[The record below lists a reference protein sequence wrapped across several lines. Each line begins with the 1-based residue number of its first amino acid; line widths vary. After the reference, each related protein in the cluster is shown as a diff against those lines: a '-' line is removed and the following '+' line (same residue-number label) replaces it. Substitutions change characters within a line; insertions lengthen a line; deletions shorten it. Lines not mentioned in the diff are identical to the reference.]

1 MRPRPGSIGS
11 GVPVEDLG
19 DDARDLAPDAFR
31 ERHGDGF
38 LLITAARVTVR
49 TGDRT
54 TCLQLDGEG
63 DPDGRTAD
71 LAIVI
76 YPLRGPQG
84 VPADIVTLGRE
95 SRHDVVIPDASVS
108 RFQAFLKRDGSGRF
122 RIQDVESTNGTA
134 VNGTSV
140 PSRGAGD
147 PVVLKPG
154 DTVRLGQVEATF
166 TDAHGLQSFVRST
179 VG

>member
-1 MRPRPGSIGS
+1 MRPTARSLGSAL
-11 GVPVEDLG
+11 PVEALDE
-19 DDARDLAPDAFR
+19 DARTLSAEAFR

-38 LLITAARVTVR
+38 LLVTAARVRVR
-49 TGDRT
+49 TADST
-54 TCLQLDGEG
+54 TYLQLDDESDPG
-63 DPDGRTAD
+63 DRTAD
-71 LAIVI
+71 LATLI

-108 RFQAFLKRDGSGRF
+108 RFQAFLKRDANGAF
-122 RIQDVESTNGTA
+122 LIQDVESTNGTA

-140 PSRGAGD
+140 PSRGAGS
-147 PVVLKPG
+147 PVALKPG

-166 TDAHGLQSFVRST
+166 TDAAGLQSFVRAT
-179 VG
+179 G